1 MNKVEVGDVVAF
13 RESDSIV
20 GQSLKARVVDIQPS
34 GKASFRYSLELEDG
48 SIRKVPRPRIKGPW
62 AKAAEIDEL
71 VNHQVRL
78 HAQRGGEEQDRAAS
92 FMIESCRLGEA
103 MELGSADDFIITD
116 PKTLEELVDS
126 PLDVLLDGVLTAPC
140 EEGLQISPMGGV
152 RIVQRFAEVSPD
164 EVLEVVAKEEKE
176 WKFKLR
182 EHQGINSAR
191 WEWEFYC
198 EHYRPMFELW
208 REWCGFAAVRKYER
222 EIAAEAEGERLFDLA
237 KRLIEIIE
245 EKQPEIAKMYRQ
257 ELLAE
262 QITPYTIRETP
273 DRPLEPDEIPV
284 RVEYRRRRWG

>member
-1 MNKVEVGDVVAF
+1 MDKVEVGDVVAY

-20 GQSLKARVVDIQPS
+20 GQSLKARVVGIQPS
-34 GKASFRYSLELEDG
+34 GKTSFRYSLELEDG

-62 AKAAEIDEL
+62 ARAAEIDEL

-78 HAQRGGEEQDRAAS
+78 HAQRSGEEEDSAAS
-92 FMIESCRLGEA
+92 FMIESCRLGETI
-103 MELGSADDFIITD
+103 ELGSGDDFVITD
-116 PKTLEELVDS
+116 AKALEGLVDS
-126 PLDVLLDGVLTAPC
+126 PLDVLLEGVLTAPC
-140 EEGLQISPMGGV
+140 EEGLQISPLGGV

-182 EHQGINSAR
+182 EHQGIISAR

-222 EIAAEAEGERLFDLA
+222 ELAAEAEGARLFDLA
-237 KRLIEIIE
+237 KRLIEHIE
-245 EKQPEIAKMYRQ
+245 KKEPEIAKMYRQ
-257 ELLAE
+257 ELLTE

>member
-1 MNKVEVGDVVAF
+1 MGKVEVGDVVAF
-13 RESDSIV
+13 RESDSVV
-20 GQSLKARVVDIQPS
+20 GQSLKARIVDIQPS

-78 HAQRGGEEQDRAAS
+78 HSQRSSEEEDSAAR
-92 FMIESCRLGEA
+92 FLIESCRLGETI
-103 MELGSADDFIITD
+103 ELGSGDDFVITD
-116 PKTLEELVDS
+116 AKALEKLVDS
-126 PLDVLLDGVLTAPC
+126 RLDVLLEGVLTDPC
-140 EEGLQISPMGGV
+140 EEGLQISPLGGV
-152 RIVQRFAEVSPD
+152 RIVQRFSEVSPD

-198 EHYRPMFELW
+198 EHYRPTFELW
-208 REWCGFAAVRKYER
+208 REWCGYAAVRKYER
-222 EIAAEAEGERLFDLA
+222 QLAAEAEGARLFDLA

-245 EKQPEIAKMYRQ
+245 EKQPEIAKIYRQ

-273 DRPLEPDEIPV
+273 DRPLEPNEIPV
-284 RVEYRRRRWG
+284 RVAYRRRRWG

>member
-1 MNKVEVGDVVAF
+1 MDKVEVGDVVAF

-48 SIRKVPRPRIKGPW
+48 SIRKVPRPRIKGSW

-78 HAQRGGEEQDRAAS
+78 HAQRSGEESDSAAS
-92 FMIESCRLGEA
+92 FTVESCHLGEA
-103 MELGSADDFIITD
+103 MEPGCGDDFIMTD
-116 PKTLEELVDS
+116 PKALEKLVDS
-126 PLDVLLDGVLTAPC
+126 PLDVLLEGVLTAPC
-140 EEGLQISPMGGV
+140 KEGLQISPMGGV
-152 RIVQRFAEVSPD
+152 RIVQKFAEVSPD

-176 WKFKLR
+176 RKVKLR
-182 EHQGINSAR
+182 EHHGIISAR
-191 WEWEFYC
+191 WEWESYC

-222 EIAAEAEGERLFDLA
+222 ELVAEAEGARLFDLA

-245 EKQPEIAKMYRQ
+245 EKQPEIAQMYRQ

-273 DRPLEPDEIPV
+273 DRPLEPNEIPV
-284 RVEYRRRRWG
+284 RVEYRRRRWR

>member
-1 MNKVEVGDVVAF
+1 MDKVEVGAVVAF

-20 GQSLKARVVDIQPS
+20 GQSLKARVVDIRPS

-78 HAQRGGEEQDRAAS
+78 HAQRSGEEQDNAAS
-92 FMIESCRLGEA
+92 FLIESCRLGEA
-103 MELGSADDFIITD
+103 MELGSGDDFVITD
-116 PKTLEELVDS
+116 AKALEELVDS
-126 PLDVLLDGVLTAPC
+126 PLDVLLEGVLTAPC
-140 EEGLQISPMGGV
+140 KEGLQISPLGGV

>member
-1 MNKVEVGDVVAF
+1 MDQVEVGDVVAF
-13 RESDSIV
+13 RESDSIE
-20 GQSLKARVVDIQPS
+20 GQSLKAQVVDIEPS
-34 GKASFRYSLELEDG
+34 GKASFRYSLQLEDG
-48 SIRKVPRPRIKGPW
+48 SIRKVPRPRIKGSW
-62 AKAAEIDEL
+62 EKAAEIDEL

-78 HAQRGGEEQDRAAS
+78 HAQRSGEEEDSAAR

-103 MELGSADDFIITD
+103 MELGSGDDLVITD
-116 PKTLEELVDS
+116 AKALEKLVDS
-126 PLDVLLDGVLTAPC
+126 PLDVLLEGVLNAPC
-140 EEGLQISPMGGV
+140 KEGLQISPLGGV

-222 EIAAEAEGERLFDLA
+222 ELAAEAEGARLFDLV

-245 EKQPEIAKMYRQ
+245 EKQPEIAQMYRQ

-273 DRPLEPDEIPV
+273 DRPLEPNEIPV
-284 RVEYRRRRWG
+284 RVEYRRRRWR

>member
-1 MNKVEVGDVVAF
+1 MDKVEVGDVVAY

-20 GQSLKARVVDIQPS
+20 GQSLKARVVSIQPS

-62 AKAAEIDEL
+62 ARAAEIDEL

-78 HAQRGGEEQDRAAS
+78 HAQRSGEEEDSAAS
-92 FMIESCRLGEA
+92 FMIESCRLGETID
-103 MELGSADDFIITD
+103 LGSGDDFVITD
-116 PKTLEELVDS
+116 AKALEGLVDS
-126 PLDVLLDGVLTAPC
+126 PLDVLLEGVLTASC
-140 EEGLQISPMGGV
+140 EEGLQISPLGGV

-176 WKFKLR
+176 WKLKLR
-182 EHQGINSAR
+182 EHQGIISAR

-222 EIAAEAEGERLFDLA
+222 ELAAEAEGARLFDLA

-245 EKQPEIAKMYRQ
+245 EKQPEIAQMYRQ

-284 RVEYRRRRWG
+284 RVEYRRRRWR

>member
-1 MNKVEVGDVVAF
+1 MDQVEVGDVVAF
-13 RESDSIV
+13 RESDSIE
-20 GQSLKARVVDIQPS
+20 GQSLKAQVVDIEPS
-34 GKASFRYSLELEDG
+34 GKASFRYSLQLEDG
-48 SIRKVPRPRIKGPW
+48 SIRKVPRRRIKGPW

-78 HAQRGGEEQDRAAS
+78 HTQRGGEEQDSAAS

-103 MELGSADDFIITD
+103 MELGSGDDFIITD
-116 PKTLEELVDS
+116 PRALEVLVDS
-126 PLDVLLDGVLTAPC
+126 PLDVLLEGVLTAPC
-140 EEGLQISPMGGV
+140 KEGLQISPLGGV
-152 RIVQRFAEVSPD
+152 RIVQRFAQVSPD

-182 EHQGINSAR
+182 EHHGINSAR
-191 WEWEFYC
+191 WQWEFYC

-222 EIAAEAEGERLFDLA
+222 EIASEAEGERLFDLA

-245 EKQPEIAKMYRQ
+245 GKQPEIAKMYRQ

-273 DRPLEPDEIPV
+273 DRPLEPHEIPV
-284 RVEYRRRRWG
+284 RVEYRRRRWR